1 MTSQNSWGYVT
12 DSDSSASDDDDDDS
26 GLADPPRDGL
36 LRLILFGV
44 MASLAAFEYRDQAM
58 SLHLSSGAFGQ
69 ERRRHMHPLFRHD
82 PHYYPDTTFSAPILC
97 DAAGL

>member
-1 MTSQNSWGYVT
+1 MTSLNSWGYVT
-12 DSDSSASDDDDDDS
+12 DSDSSASDDDDDDDDDS
-26 GLADPPRDGL
+26 GLADDPPRDGL

-69 ERRRHMHPLFRHD
+69 ERRRHFRSSAIYDAIMND
-82 PHYYPDTTFSAPILC
+82 PH
-97 DAAGL
+97 